1 MILFASFFLEIYENF
16 WSAVF
21 SAAMVL
27 FLFCPF
33 GGEWDGREA
42 HSCTSLVYTVPGELS
57 RGNMEEKGFGKFV
70 LGSEDR
76 K

>member
-1 MILFASFFLEIYENF
+1 
-16 WSAVF
+16 
-21 SAAMVL
+21 MVL

-42 HSCTSLVYTVPGELS
+42 HSCTSLIYIVPGELS
-57 RGNMEEKGFGKFV
+57 RGNMEEKEFGKFV